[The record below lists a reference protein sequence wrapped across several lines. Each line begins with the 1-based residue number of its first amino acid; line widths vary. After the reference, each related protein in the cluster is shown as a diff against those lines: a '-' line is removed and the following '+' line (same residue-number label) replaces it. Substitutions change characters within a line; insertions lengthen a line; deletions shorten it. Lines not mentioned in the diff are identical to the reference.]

1 VAAPMGFALVLA
13 GFNVFFA
20 GQIHVIISVANMD
33 GHKYYCL
40 VRSISIFIQG
50 GNIMHSRQY

>member
-1 VAAPMGFALVLA
+1 MGFALVLA